1 MDAQTAAIILC
12 AGVGSRLGL
21 SPMENKCAVDISGT
35 CPVRHSAAALLRAG
49 VDSIVVVLG
58 HASVS
63 VKKALADYE
72 RRGAVHFVSNPY
84 YSRHGCNYSLSCAM
98 SSPYLERAGR
108 VIIAEG
114 DSLLCEDSI
123 QQLSGT
129 DAPAASLLRDMSYI
143 DYSKSVVAI
152 GCSGKIL
159 RYGYD
164 STHAGIRPTL
174 EESERIMGES
184 MQLWTFS
191 GAPLQ
196 KLRELFRAYKEK
208 ADSSEE
214 AFLHSGVHSINML
227 EAEIEPV
234 YSNWPEEWIN
244 LNTINDL
251 RKAEMLPWLIK

>member
-21 SPMENKCAVDISGT
+21 SPTENKCAVRISGT

-49 VDSIVVVLG
+49 VDQIIVVLG

-63 VKKALADYE
+63 IKEALADYE
-72 RRGAVHFVSNPY
+72 RSGVVHFVSNPH

-98 SSPYLERAGR
+98 SSSYLERMER
-108 VIIAEG
+108 VIVAEG
-114 DSLLCEDSI
+114 DSLLSEDSI
-123 QQLSGT
+123 RQLAGA

-152 GCSGKIL
+152 GRGGKIL

-164 STHAGIRPTL
+164 GAHIGIQPTL
-174 EESERIMGES
+174 EEYEQIMGES
-184 MQLWTFS
+184 MQLWAFS

-196 KLRELFRAYKEK
+196 KLRELLRAYKEK
-208 ADSSEE
+208 ADGSE
-214 AFLHSGVHSINML
+214 APFLHSGVYSINML
-227 EAEIEPV
+227 GTEIEPV
-234 YSNWPEEWIN
+234 YSDWPEKWIN
-244 LNTINDL
+244 LNTRNDL